1 MDLLGLSNI
10 TMTRRYQHVVDEL
23 RVEAARRI
31 GVLFWPDD
39 EAGDAAKAQVRA
51 CRMNGSGPA

>member
-31 GVLFWPDD
+31 GALFWPADG
-39 EAGDAAKAQVRA
+39 EGGAAER
-51 CRMNGSGPA
+51 S